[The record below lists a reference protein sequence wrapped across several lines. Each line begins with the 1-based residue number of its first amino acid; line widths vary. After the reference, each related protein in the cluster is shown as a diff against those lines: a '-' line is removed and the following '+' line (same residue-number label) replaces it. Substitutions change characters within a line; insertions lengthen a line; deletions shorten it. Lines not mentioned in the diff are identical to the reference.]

1 MSSPNV
7 PYSQR
12 PPYRS
17 PYVTPSRRPTTPW
30 LIRLPLLVAAG
41 VVLFA
46 LVTMMLVAGYQ
57 FLHRDEIFPGV
68 STVFDLDLAGMTREE
83 ASAALSQQFTYDDQA
98 VLTFRYG
105 DQSWTYTA
113 GDLGVSLDVDAT
125 VDAAYQAG
133 RNGGAFGS
141 VFDQIEIW
149 TNGYPVAPVVR
160 FDETQAQMALYEIA
174 QSYVNR
180 PVLDATITVSDTQAV
195 ANEGQVGRQVDL
207 PATLAA
213 LRREILNLST
223 ASEITLAVNETPP
236 LVWDVSAVTEQIN
249 TVLSTPIKLYAT
261 GENADLGPWT
271 LEPTD
276 LEKMLVVEQVS
287 HEDGTVGYDV
297 SLNLDDAR
305 ALLEE
310 ISPDLSQQPV
320 NARFVFDDEAQQL
333 DVLEPSIDGRVLDV
347 DGTLAKLEA
356 AIFAAD
362 PAQRRV
368 ELAFVDLPPEVPDT
382 ATAVDLGIT
391 ELIVQHTTYYYGSSG
406 ARRTNIEVATENFH
420 GIVIPPGQEFSFNQ
434 WLGDVSPETGYEQ
447 GLIIVGNQTIT
458 GVGGGVCQVATTAFQ
473 AAFYA
478 GYPIVER
485 VPHAYR
491 VGYYEQGE
499 GAGLDATVY
508 SPIVDFRF
516 LNDTPY
522 YLLIETY
529 NNPGNS
535 TLTWKFYST
544 SMGRHVEKDGPY
556 ITDQTAPPPPVYNA
570 NPNLRLGQI
579 NQVDGSVYGADVTV
593 YRTVYE
599 GDTVIRDR
607 EEFQSHYVPWATQY
621 EVAPG
626 DPRVSG

>member
-7 PYSQR
+7 PYPHR
-12 PPYRS
+12 PSYRS
-17 PYVTPSRRPTTPW
+17 PANTPRRAGNPW
-30 LIRLPLLVAAG
+30 LIRLPLLAVTG
-41 VVLFA
+41 VILFA
-46 LVTMMLVAGYQ
+46 LVMMMLVAGYQ

-83 ASAALSQQFTYDDQA
+83 ASAALSQQFSYDDQA
-98 VLTFRYG
+98 VFTFRYG
-105 DQSWTYTA
+105 DQAWTYTA

-125 VDAAYQAG
+125 IDAAYEAG
-133 RNGGAFGS
+133 RDGGAFGNL
-141 VFDQIEIW
+141 FDQIDMW
-149 TNGYPVAPVVR
+149 TNGYPVAPVVL
-160 FDETQAQMALYEIA
+160 FDETQAQMALYEVA

-180 PVLDATITVSDTQAV
+180 PVLDATITVSDAKAV
-195 ANEGQVGRQVDL
+195 ANEGQVGRQVDI
-207 PATLAA
+207 PTTLAA
-213 LRREILNLST
+213 LRHEILNLST

-236 LVWDVSAVTEQIN
+236 LVWDVSAATEQIN
-249 TVLSTPIKLYAT
+249 TVLSTPVKLFVT

-271 LEPTD
+271 LDTAD

-287 HEDGTVGYDV
+287 NEDGTVGYDV
-297 SLNLDDAR
+297 SVNLDDAR

-320 NARFVFDDEAQQL
+320 NARFVFDDDAKRL

-347 DGTLAKLEA
+347 EGTLSKLEA
-356 AIFAAD
+356 AIFATD
-362 PAQRRV
+362 PAERRV
-368 ELAFVDLPPEVPDT
+368 ELAFVDLPPDVPDT
-382 ATAVDLGIT
+382 ATAAELGIT
-391 ELIVQHTTYYYGSSG
+391 ELITQHTTYYYGSTA
-406 ARRTNIEVATENFH
+406 ARRTNIEVANENFH
-420 GIVIPPGQEFSFNQ
+420 GIVIPPGQEFSFNE

-473 AAFYA
+473 TAFYA
-478 GYPIVER
+478 GFPIVER

-516 LNDTPY
+516 QNDTPY
-522 YLLIETY
+522 YLLIEAY
-529 NNPGNS
+529 NNPGSS
-535 TLTWKFYST
+535 TVTWKFYST
-544 SMGRHVEKDGPY
+544 SMDRRVEKDGPY
-556 ITDQTAPPPPVYNA
+556 ITDQTSPPPPVYNV

-621 EVAPG
+621 EVAPN